1 MDGIPAWVQEDSD
14 SDDGDDNPDWSKE
27 GGKKKGGGDIE
38 MQQQGDDNQ
47 YMTTFF
53 KEVDGINA
61 DIKAVSQAAKDI
73 AIINEKSM
81 RATTTAEEKS
91 LSKQLG
97 PLIASTNKRAK
108 RTKTLLGLLK
118 EETEKLKG
126 TGKLNASDVR
136 VRENMNTTLTKKF
149 IDEMKTYQQSQQ
161 KYKTDIKNKVKRQ
174 VQVIKPDATDEE
186 INEVMK
192 SEGGKD
198 ALYKQSILAGGV
210 NDQIKTT
217 YAKVAGKY
225 QDVLTLEQ
233 SVTELNQ
240 MFLDFAL
247 LTEQQGELLDQIE
260 FNVTQATDYVEEAN
274 VETHTAIEYQK
285 SIRKK
290 QCWIILIVT
299 VATAVILWFAFG

>member
-1 MDGIPAWVQEDSD
+1 MGDIPAWALEDSD
-14 SDDGDDNPDWSKE
+14 SDGGDDTPDWAKDN
-27 GGKKKGGGDIE
+27 GKKKGGGDIE
-38 MQQQGDDNQ
+38 MQTQTDENK

-61 DIKAVSQAAKDI
+61 DIKAVSKASKDI
-73 AIINEKSM
+73 AVINEKSM
-81 RATTTAEEKS
+81 RATTTAEEKV
-91 LSKQLG
+91 LSEKLG
-97 PLIASTNKRAK
+97 PLISTTNKRAK

-126 TGKLNASDVR
+126 EGKLNASDVR

-149 IDEMKTYQQSQQ
+149 IDEMKSYQQAQQ
-161 KYKTDIKNKVKRQ
+161 TYKTDIKKKVTRQ
-174 VQVIKPDATDEE
+174 VKVVSPDATEE
-186 INEVMK
+186 DIDAVLK
-192 SEGGKD
+192 SEGGRD
-198 ALYKQSILAGGV
+198 ALYKKKVLAGSI
-210 NDQIKTT
+210 NDEIKTT

-233 SVTELNQ
+233 SVAELHQ

-260 FNVTQATDYVEEAN
+260 HNVTQATDYVEEAN

-285 SIRKK
+285 KVRKK
-290 QCWIILIVT
+290 QCWIIVIVSI
-299 VATAVILWFAFG
+299 ATAVVLIFVFK